1 MAVGYLSIVIPIR
14 RRRRG
19 IGGKGKPAEQLIS
32 LRLRRIEM
40 TKGSRQRQSIN
51 YQLSTTVQAKNESL
65 FQLAVIVSALGFFV
79 DVYDLLLFG
88 IIRKPSLTELGLNPA
103 EVLSEGEFIIS
114 IQMTGLLLGGILWGI
129 LGDKKGRLSVL
140 FGSILL
146 YSLANIFNG
155 MVHNTTQY
163 AILRFIA
170 GVGLAGELGAGIT
183 LVSELLPKEKRGVAS
198 AMVAAFGI
206 LGAVT
211 AFFMKEFFSWRTCYY
226 IGGALGLVLLLL
238 RISVQESTMYTTIK
252 TTEVQRGNFLLFF
265 TNKKRFF
272 RYIRCILIGLPAW
285 YIIGVLVTFSDQF
298 GTAFGIP
305 GIDPGKAIMYL
316 YMAIAFG
323 DLSVGLLSQYL
334 KSRKKALFIF
344 YGITI
349 FFSTLFFLQH
359 GGNATRF
366 YLICAGL
373 GYGTG
378 FTVVYIT
385 MSAEQFGTN
394 LRATAAISIPN
405 MVRGALP
412 LIILL
417 FKYTRN
423 LFGSYVTGGWVTGV
437 VLMAIALSA
446 AWFTEETFGKDLN
459 FVET

>member
-1 MAVGYLSIVIPIR
+1 M
-14 RRRRG
+14 
-19 IGGKGKPAEQLIS
+19 Q
-32 LRLRRIEM
+32 
-40 TKGSRQRQSIN
+40 Q
-51 YQLSTTVQAKNESL
+51 KNTSL

-88 IIRKPSLTELGLNPA
+88 IVRKPSLTDLGLSPE
-103 EVLSEGEFIIS
+103 EVLSQGEFIIS
-114 IQMTGLLLGGILWGI
+114 VQMIGLLVGGILWGI
-129 LGDKKGRLSVL
+129 IGDKKGRLSVL

-146 YSLANIFNG
+146 YSIANILNG
-155 MVHNTTQY
+155 MVVNTTQY
-163 AILRFIA
+163 AVLRFIA

-183 LVSELLPKEKRGVAS
+183 LVSELLPKEKRGIAA
-198 AMVAAFGI
+198 AMVASFGI

-211 AFFMKEFFSWRTCYY
+211 AFFMKEFFTWRMCYY
-226 IGGALGLVLLLL
+226 IGGGLGLVLLVL
-238 RISVQESTMYTTIK
+238 RVSVNESNLYTQLK
-252 TTEVQRGNFLLFF
+252 TTAVQRGNFFMFF
-265 TNKKRFF
+265 NNKERFV
-272 RYIRCILIGLPAW
+272 RYLRCVLIGLPAW

-298 GTAFGIP
+298 GAAFGID
-305 GIDPGKAIMYL
+305 GIDPGKAIMFL

-323 DLSVGLLSQYL
+323 DLSVGLLSQRL

-349 FFSTLFFLQH
+349 LFTTLFFLQQ
-359 GGNATRF
+359 GGNATTF

-412 LIILL
+412 LIIVL
-417 FKYTRN
+417 FKFMRN
-423 LFGSYVTGGWVTGV
+423 LFDSYITGGWVTGV
-437 VLMAIALSA
+437 ILMLIAILA
-446 AWFTEETFGKDLN
+446 AWKMEETFGKDLN
-459 FVET
+459 FVDE